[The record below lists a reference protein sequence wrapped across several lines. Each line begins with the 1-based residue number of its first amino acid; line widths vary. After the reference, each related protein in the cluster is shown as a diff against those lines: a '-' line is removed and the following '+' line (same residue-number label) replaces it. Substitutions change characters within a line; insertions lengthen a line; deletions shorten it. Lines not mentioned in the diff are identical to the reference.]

1 MFTIETPELPAV
13 ADGFLAGVNVID
25 GSGHQLFADTKYELP
40 LDGHNRDVP
49 LSAGPVAAPVLTKGA
64 TNATGGTFGAGTFFW
79 KVTAVTGYGE
89 TAGSNEVTAT
99 LVATGSQVLS
109 WAAVP
114 GATLYRVY
122 RGTATNAEN
131 VLVTTLAATLLT
143 YTDTG
148 SAGTAKTVPAAS
160 TAGPAPAADKVFDT
174 LTTNETVRFQ
184 SYRGLESPV
193 LLNEDT
199 GAIIKATYDRA
210 ESYGVGKKVQ
220 EKLLSPKAVDLTP
233 VPGTPVTNP
242 RFALGLLEQ
251 WARDNSTFAGTI
263 SGNALALTLVED
275 AIDGMKTILDTP
287 VVLAGGYG
295 ADGPGTAVADPGE
308 AWLYI
313 HGRIN
318 VWRGPRVTEAEA
330 TDYRANRKYALAEGS
345 YAASVD
351 SFVAAILVGTN

>member
-1 MFTIETPELPAV
+1 MFTLETPELPAA

-25 GSGHQLFADTKYELP
+25 GSGHALFATTKYELP
-40 LDGHNRDVP
+40 LDGQNRDVP
-49 LSAGPVAAPVLTKGA
+49 LSAGALAAPVLTKGA
-64 TNATGGTFGAGTFFW
+64 TTTTGGTFAAGTFFW
-79 KVTAVTGYGE
+79 KVTALTGYGE

-99 LVATGSQVLS
+99 LVATGTQALS

-122 RGTATNAEN
+122 RGTVTNTEN
-131 VLVTTLAATLLT
+131 VLVTTVAATVT
-143 YTDTG
+143 SYIDTG
-148 SAGTAKTVPAAS
+148 SAGTSQAIPTTS
-160 TAGPAPAADKVFDT
+160 TAGPAPAADKVFDQI
-174 LTTNETVRFQ
+174 TTNETVLFQ
-184 SYRGLESPV
+184 SYRGLEGPV
-193 LLNEDT
+193 LTDQDAS
-199 GAIIKATYDRA
+199 GIVKAAYDRA

-220 EKLLSPKAVDLTP
+220 EKLLSPKAVDITP
-233 VPGTPVTNP
+233 TPGTPVTNP

-275 AIDGMKTILDTP
+275 AIDGMETILGTP

-295 ADGPGTAVADPGE
+295 TDGPGSAVADPGE

-313 HGRIN
+313 HGRIT
-318 VWRGPRVTEAEA
+318 VWRGPRVTDAEA
-330 TDYRANRKYALAEGS
+330 VNYRSNRKTALAEGS

>member
-1 MFTIETPELPAV
+1 MFTLETPELPAA

-25 GSGHQLFADTKYELP
+25 GAGHALFATTKYELP
-40 LDGHNRDVP
+40 LDGQNRDVP
-49 LSAGPVAAPVLTKGA
+49 LSAGAVAAPVLTKGA
-64 TNATGGTFGAGTFFW
+64 TNATGGTFGAGTFYW
-79 KVTAVTGYGE
+79 KLTAVTGYGE
-89 TAGSNEVTAT
+89 TAGSNEVSAT

-114 GATLYRVY
+114 GATLYRLY
-122 RGTATNAEN
+122 RGTAAGAEN
-131 VLVTTLAATLLT
+131 VLVTTVTAAVLT

-148 SAGTAKTVPAAS
+148 SAGTAQTVPAAS
-160 TAGPAPAADKVFDT
+160 TAGPAPAADKVFEKI
-174 LTTNETVRFQ
+174 TTNETVLFQ

-193 LLNEDT
+193 LLSEDSASIVT
-199 GAIIKATYDRA
+199 AAYDRA

-263 SGNALALTLVED
+263 SGNALALVLVED

-287 VVLAGGYG
+287 AILASGYG
-295 ADGPGTAVADPGE
+295 TTGPGSRVAGPGQ

-313 HGRIN
+313 HGRIT
-318 VWRGPRVTEAEA
+318 VWRGPRVTDASA
-330 TDYRANRKYALAEGS
+330 ADPRTNRNYALAEGS

-351 SFVAAILVGTN
+351 SFVAAVLVGTN